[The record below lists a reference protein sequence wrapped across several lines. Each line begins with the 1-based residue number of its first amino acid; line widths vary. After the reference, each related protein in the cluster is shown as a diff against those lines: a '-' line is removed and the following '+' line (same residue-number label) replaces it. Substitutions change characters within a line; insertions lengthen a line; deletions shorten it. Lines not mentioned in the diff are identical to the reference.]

1 VSLAEY
7 IESLKAYKGFAG
19 DIVCHRTLDPVPAR
33 HASNPPG
40 FTHDLSPLLEDLGI
54 SRLYAHQQAAMDRI
68 LSGRHT
74 VIATPT
80 ASGKSLVYNLPVVDR
95 LLSDP
100 SATALYLFPLKAL
113 ARDQL
118 GTVQDLLVRARS
130 LKPALPALKAAV
142 YDGDVSSHFK
152 AKIRRDPPQVLLSN
166 PEMLHLAMLPHHHLW
181 ENFFRRLAVVV
192 VDEVHT
198 CRGVMGSHMAWVF
211 RRLVRICRHY
221 GADPVFVFCS
231 ATIANPGDL
240 CGRLTGLPV
249 DVVDIAGAPSGKKE
263 VVLMRGMEGASQTA
277 IALIHAA
284 MHRKLR
290 TIVYTQSRKITELIA
305 IWASQRSRKL
315 RDRISAYRAG
325 FLPEERREIETR
337 LATGDLLCVVSTSAL
352 ELGIDIGNLDLC
364 ILVGY
369 PGTIMSTWQRAGRVG
384 RDGSHSA
391 LVLIAQE
398 DALDQYFMTH
408 PEVFFDMPPETALI
422 NPDNP
427 VICRAH
433 LVCAA
438 ADLPLKKEEPLLTG
452 GTTLPACSG
461 SGKADDS
468 EIKKNRADAIPQD
481 CGMIAIPAEA
491 EGGRVQAALRE
502 LENAGKLLRSAHHD
516 IWYAAQKNPH
526 QEVTLRGTG
535 RTIPIFLENTRK
547 SLGEIDRHRAFFDA
561 HDGAVYLHHGKSYV
575 VTRFDHEKN
584 SVEVIPK
591 EVKYYTRA
599 WSSKSTRIIGV
610 EDRKTVAGTR
620 VGFGRLRITE
630 QVTGYDR
637 KLVATGRSIGMVP
650 LDLPPL
656 EFDTQGLWIQI
667 PDEVRDR
674 IESDQMH
681 FMGGIHAMEHAAIGI
696 MPLLVMTDRNDLG
709 GISIPFHDQ
718 VQAAAVFVYDAVPGG
733 LGLCRRAFDQA
744 DRFLSATLDTIT
756 ACRCDTGCPACV
768 HSPKCGSGNRP
779 IDKHAAR
786 EILERIIFRTT
797 VSAHIRPDRIPAPV
811 LPAPGADCPADPVG
825 EGQRCRVRE
834 TQPSFQAGE
843 TVCVDSWQKRDP
855 MNSGPEYSGPVS
867 GPFPRSGGP
876 NPGKSLLRYGVLDIE
891 TRRSAAEVGGWNR
904 ADKMGVSC
912 AVLYD
917 SQTGEFYD
925 YTQDQVPDLCGHL
938 LQLDR
943 VVGFNL
949 IKFDYKVLA
958 GQCDFHFHGLP
969 TLDILVKVH
978 EVLGYR
984 LSLDHLAQNT
994 LGAEKSADG
1003 LMALQWWQQGEMDK
1017 IIEYCTQDVRVTRD
1031 LYRFGRD
1038 NRFLVFRNKAG
1049 HQVRVPVS
1057 W

>member
-7 IESLKAYKGFAG
+7 IQSLKAYKGFAG

-33 HASNPPG
+33 YAGSLPG
-40 FTHDLSPLLEDLGI
+40 FTHDLSLLLSELGI
-54 SRLYAHQQAAMDRI
+54 PRLYSHQQAAMDRI
-68 LSGRHT
+68 LSGSHT

-130 LKPALPALKAAV
+130 LVPDLPALKAAV

-181 ENFFRRLAVVV
+181 EAYFRRLAFVV

-198 CRGVMGSHMAWVF
+198 YRGVMGSHMAWVF
-211 RRLVRICRHY
+211 RRLVRICRYY
-221 GADPVFVFCS
+221 GAEPVFVFCS
-231 ATIANPGDL
+231 ATIANPGGL
-240 CGRLTGLPV
+240 CCRLTGLDV
-249 DVVDIAGAPSGKKE
+249 GVVDRAGAPAGTKE
-263 VVLMRGMEGASQTA
+263 VVLMRGTDGAARTA

-284 MHRKLR
+284 MHRNLR

-305 IWASQRSRKL
+305 IWASQRSKKL
-315 RDRISAYRAG
+315 KDRISAYRAG

-391 LVLIAQE
+391 LVLIAHE
-398 DALDQYFMTH
+398 DALDQYFMNH

-427 VICRAH
+427 VICKAH

-438 ADLPLKKEEPLLTG
+438 ADMALKKGEPILSGNQQSLQDR
-452 GTTLPACSG
+452 CG
-461 SGKADDS
+461 SGDMDG
-468 EIKKNRADAIPQD
+468 R
-481 CGMIAIPAEA
+481 PAEPA
-491 EGGRVQAALRE
+491 GAVQAVLRE
-502 LENAGKLLRSAHHD
+502 LEASGRLLRSVNSD
-516 IWYAAQKNPH
+516 MWYAAQKSPH
-526 QEVTLRGTG
+526 REVSLRGTG
-535 RTIPIFLENTRK
+535 RTIPIFLEKTRQ
-547 SLGEIDRHRAFFDA
+547 SLGEIDRYRAFFDT
-561 HDGAVYLHHGKSYV
+561 HDGAVYLHQGKSYI
-575 VTRFDHEKN
+575 VTRFDHEKG

-591 EVKYYTRA
+591 EVNYYTRA
-599 WSSKSTRIIGV
+599 RSSKSTRIMEILDSRIV
-610 EDRKTVAGTR
+610 KSTR

-650 LDLPPL
+650 LDLPAL
-656 EFDTQGLWIQI
+656 TFDTQGLWIQV

-674 IESDQMH
+674 IESDRMH

-696 MPLLVMTDRNDLG
+696 LPLLVMTDRNDLG

-718 VQAAAVFVYDAVPGG
+718 VQTAAVFVYDAVPGG
-733 LGLCRRAFDQA
+733 LGLCRRAFEQA
-744 DRFLSATLDTIT
+744 GRFLNTTLETIT
-756 ACRCDTGCPACV
+756 SCPCNTGCPACV

-779 IDKHAAR
+779 IDKHAALQ
-786 EILERIIFRTT
+786 ILAQILTPMPGNVT
-797 VSAHIRPDRIPAPV
+797 VPVFDIPDAGRPEAEQLLATPAGSHEKTCDN
-811 LPAPGADCPADPVG
+811 AKI
-825 EGQRCRVRE
+825 QIRE
-834 TQPSFQAGE
+834 TQNPFVAKAPQNASLTPE
-843 TVCVDSWQKRDP
+843 PPK
-855 MNSGPEYSGPVS
+855 NSC
-867 GPFPRSGGP
+867 
-876 NPGKSLLRYGVLDIE
+876 LRYGVLDIE

-904 ADKMGVSC
+904 AEKMGVSC

-917 SQTGEFYD
+917 SRSGQFHD
-925 YTQDQVPDLCGHL
+925 YSQDQVGEMCRHL
-938 LQLDR
+938 AQLDL

-949 IKFDYKVLA
+949 IRFDYKVLA
-958 GQCDFHFHGLP
+958 GLCDFDFFGLP
-969 TLDILVKVH
+969 TLDILVKIH

-994 LGAEKSADG
+994 LGTQKSADG
-1003 LMALQWWQQGEMDK
+1003 LMALQWWQQGKLDK

-1031 LYRFGRD
+1031 LYRFGRE
-1038 NRFLVFRNKAG
+1038 NRFLVFKNKAG
-1049 HQVRVPVS
+1049 NQVRVPVS

>member
-7 IESLKAYKGFAG
+7 IQSLKAYKGFAG

-33 HASNPPG
+33 FAGSLPG
-40 FTHDLSPLLEDLGI
+40 FTHDLSQLLSELGI
-54 SRLYAHQQAAMDRI
+54 TRLYSHQQAAMDRI
-68 LSGRHT
+68 MSGSHT

-130 LKPALPALKAAV
+130 LEPDLPVLRAAV
-142 YDGDVSSHFK
+142 YDGDVSSHHK
-152 AKIRRDPPQVLLSN
+152 AKIRQDPPQVLLSN

-181 ENFFRRLAVVV
+181 EEYFRRLAFVV

-198 CRGVMGSHMAWVF
+198 YRGVMGSNMAWVF
-211 RRLVRICRHY
+211 RRLVRICRYY
-221 GADPVFVFCS
+221 GAAPVFVFCS

-240 CGRLTGLPV
+240 CRRLTGLDV
-249 DVVDIAGAPSGKKE
+249 GVVDRAGAPAGTKE
-263 VVLMRGMEGASQTA
+263 VVLMRGMDGAARTA

-284 MHRKLR
+284 LHRNLR

-305 IWASQRSRKL
+305 IWTSQRAKKM

-325 FLPEERREIETR
+325 FLPEERREIEIR

-391 LVLIAQE
+391 LVLIAHE
-398 DALDQYFMTH
+398 DALDQYFMNH
-408 PEVFFDMPPETALI
+408 PDVFFDMPPETALI

-427 VICRAH
+427 VICKAH

-438 ADLPLKKEEPLLTG
+438 ADLALKKGEPLLCG
-452 GTTLPACSG
+452 DQQSLPDHSG
-461 SGKADDS
+461 PGKADS
-468 EIKKNRADAIPQD
+468 RAAGP
-481 CGMIAIPAEA
+481 
-491 EGGRVQAALRE
+491 VQKALQE
-502 LENAGKLLRSAHHD
+502 LEASGRLLRSVNNE

-526 QEVTLRGTG
+526 REVSLRGTG
-535 RTIPIFLENTRK
+535 RTIPIFLENTRQR
-547 SLGEIDRHRAFFDA
+547 LGEIDRYRAFFDT
-561 HDGAVYLHHGKSYV
+561 HDGAVYLHQGRSYV
-575 VTRFDHEKN
+575 VTRFDHEKGG
-584 SVEVIPK
+584 VEVIPK
-591 EVKYYTRA
+591 AVNYYTRA
-599 WSSKSTRIIGV
+599 RSSKSTQIMETLGSKIV
-610 EDRKTVAGTR
+610 KGTR

-656 EFDTQGLWIQI
+656 TFDTRGLWIQI
-667 PDEVRDR
+667 PDGVKDR
-674 IESDQMH
+674 IESDRMH

-718 VQAAAVFVYDAVPGG
+718 IQTAAVFVYDAVPGG
-733 LGLCRRAFDQA
+733 LGLCRQAFEKA
-744 DRFLSATLDTIT
+744 DVFVRQTLEAIVS
-756 ACRCDTGCPACV
+756 CPCDTGCPACV

-779 IDKHAAR
+779 IDKYAALQ
-786 EILERIIFRTT
+786 ILEQILTPLPGHPE
-797 VSAHIRPDRIPAPV
+797 VPAHFQI
-811 LPAPGADCPADPVG
+811 
-825 EGQRCRVRE
+825 RE
-834 TQPSFQAGE
+834 TQNSFVIKASQNA
-843 TVCVDSWQKRDP
+843 S
-855 MNSGPEYSGPVS
+855 
-867 GPFPRSGGP
+867 
-876 NPGKSLLRYGVLDIE
+876 LRYGVLDIE

-904 ADKMGVSC
+904 AEKMGVSC

-917 SQTGEFYD
+917 SQSGQFHD
-925 YTQDQVPDLCGHL
+925 YSQDQVEEMCRHLSRMDL
-938 LQLDR
+938 

-949 IKFDYKVLA
+949 IRFDYKVLA
-958 GQCDFHFHGLP
+958 GLSDFDFYRLP
-969 TLDILVKVH
+969 TLDILMKVH
-978 EVLGYR
+978 EILGYR

-994 LGAEKSADG
+994 LGAKKSADG

-1038 NRFLVFRNKAG
+1038 NRFLIFTNKAG
-1049 HQVRVPVS
+1049 HQVRVPVA